1 VSASKPKPRRIIV
14 CADDFGLSQAACQS
28 ILQLGATGALN
39 ATSCAV
45 DGPYVAEHLPA
56 LRALRPALAVGL
68 HLNLTENAQFA
79 GARPL
84 TGWLAATY
92 LRWQL
97 DPAAL
102 RSEIARQLQRFETLF
117 GTPPDFVD
125 GHEHVHQFPVIRDL
139 LLTELQ
145 QRAHTRLWVRCTWPQ
160 RYRGAK
166 AAVIGLLGA
175 RALRRQLRLQG
186 LRHNSDFAGVYDLVG
201 EHGYDTRM
209 RSWLA
214 GLEDGGMIMC
224 HPELPGP
231 HTSPARAAEHR
242 YLASPQWLALQE
254 EARVSLTSTPS

>member
-1 VSASKPKPRRIIV
+1 MSAPKSKPRRITV

-28 ILQLGATGALN
+28 ILQLGAAGALN

-45 DGPYVAEHLPA
+45 DGPYLAEYLPA
-56 LRALRPALAVGL
+56 LRALRPALAIGL

-97 DPAAL
+97 DTAAL
-102 RSEIARQLQRFETLF
+102 RSEIVRQLQRFETLF
-117 GTPPDFVD
+117 GTPPDFID

-139 LLTELQ
+139 LLAELR

-160 RYRGAK
+160 RSRGAK

-175 RALRRQLRLQG
+175 RALRRQLQLQG
-186 LRHNSDFAGVYDLVG
+186 LRYNSDFAGVYDLAS
-201 EHGYDTRM
+201 ESGYDTRL
-209 RSWLA
+209 RGWLD
-214 GLEDGGMIMC
+214 GLADGGVVMC

-231 HTSPARAAEHR
+231 QTSPARAAEHR
-242 YLASPQWLALQE
+242 YLASPQWLVLKEELQ
-254 EARVSLTSTPS
+254 VSLSAPTA

>member
-1 VSASKPKPRRIIV
+1 MNRPLPEPRRLIV

-28 ILQLGATGALN
+28 ILQLGAAGAIN
-39 ATSCAV
+39 ATRCAV

-56 LRALRPALAVGL
+56 LRALRPAVAVGL

-92 LRWQL
+92 LRWRL
-97 DPAAL
+97 DTAAV
-102 RSEIARQLQRFETLF
+102 RREIARQLQRFETLF
-117 GTPPDFVD
+117 GTPPDFID

-139 LLTELQ
+139 LLAELQ
-145 QRAHTRLWVRCTWPQ
+145 QHAHTRLWVRCTWPQ

-166 AAVIGLLGA
+166 ATVIGLLGS
-175 RALRRQLRLQG
+175 RALRRQLQLQG
-186 LRHNSDFAGVYDLVG
+186 LRHNSDFAGVYDLVSDS
-201 EHGYDTRM
+201 GYDTRV
-209 RSWLA
+209 RSWLT
-214 GLEDGGMIMC
+214 GLSDGGVLMC

-242 YLASPQWLALQE
+242 YLASVQWAALQAE
-254 EARVSLTSTPS
+254 THVSLGVRAS